1 MFLVALKMNL
11 IVAVVIKEKFFSFP
25 SFLFLSKDF
34 VYLRETD
41 KIQQERA
48 RLVRGQGG
56 ERQRE
61 KQTPAEQGA

>member
-1 MFLVALKMNL
+1 MFIVALKMNL

-48 RLVRGQGG
+48 
-56 ERQRE
+56 
-61 KQTPAEQGA
+61 